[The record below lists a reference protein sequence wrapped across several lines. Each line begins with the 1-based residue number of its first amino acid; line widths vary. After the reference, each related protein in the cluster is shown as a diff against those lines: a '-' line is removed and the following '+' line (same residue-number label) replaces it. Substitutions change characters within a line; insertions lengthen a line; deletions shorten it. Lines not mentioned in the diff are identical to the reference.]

1 MLISTTQC
9 RVAVLFDFAVA
20 EGLLSDSM
28 AALFETKQKERAGSG
43 PLFCLSF
50 AALVYCRTEFAFV
63 QDVAF
68 RA

>member
-43 PLFCLSF
+43 PLFC
-50 AALVYCRTEFAFV
+50 
-63 QDVAF
+63 
-68 RA
+68 